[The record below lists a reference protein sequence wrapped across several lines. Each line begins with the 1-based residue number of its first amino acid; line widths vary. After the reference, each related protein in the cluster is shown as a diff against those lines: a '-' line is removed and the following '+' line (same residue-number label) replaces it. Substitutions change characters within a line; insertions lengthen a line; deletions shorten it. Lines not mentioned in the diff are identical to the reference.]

1 MCERMTTDMAK
12 HYDFLTSGYVSMDH
26 MVKIK
31 SPARIGFTS
40 LVANKTNMDIY
51 YGGCSV
57 NIAYA
62 LCRLGLTAM
71 PIIRVGDD
79 YETNGFKAFLER
91 GHVPTE
97 AVTPVPGER
106 TSVCYLLQDNMGQHI
121 TLFYP
126 GAMDGIHSKPLDDS
140 YFEDA
145 DMGVLTVGARCDN
158 EEFFAKCRHVPLVF
172 GMKGDMD
179 AFPPDFLHEL
189 LHYCKIIFTNE
200 CERESIEKIFGRD
213 ILTLFDEGNAE
224 IIVTTLG
231 RQGSRCYTKTPA
243 GIEQVETPICDCAAV
258 EDATGSGDAF
268 MAGFLY
274 GYHQGLSTEKC
285 ARMGTVLSS
294 FIIEKE
300 GCCTNA
306 PDAEQFGQRL
316 ACFEDSLK

>member
-1 MCERMTTDMAK
+1 MGK
-12 HYDFLTSGYVSMDH
+12 HVDFLTSGYVSMDH

-40 LVANKTNMDIY
+40 LIANKTNMDIY

-62 LCRLGLTAM
+62 LCRLGLSAM
-71 PIIRVGDD
+71 PILRVGDD
-79 YETNGFKAFLER
+79 YETNGFKAFLEN
-91 GHVPTE
+91 GNVPTD
-97 AVTPVPGER
+97 AVSMVHGER

-126 GAMDGIHSKPLDDS
+126 GAMDGIHSKPLDDGL
-140 YFEDA
+140 FEDA
-145 DMGVLTVGARCDN
+145 GMGVLTVGARCDN
-158 EEFFAKCRHVPLVF
+158 EEFFHKCKQHGVPLVF

-179 AFPPDFLHEL
+179 AFPPDFLDEL

-200 CERESIEKIFGRD
+200 CERDSIEKIFGKD

-231 RQGSRCYTKTPA
+231 RDGSRCYTKTPH
-243 GIEQVETPICDCAAV
+243 GIEQVEIPICDCAKV
-258 EDATGSGDAF
+258 EDTTGSGDAF

-274 GYHQGLSTEKC
+274 GYHNGLSTEQC
-285 ARMGTVLSS
+285 AKLGTVLSS

-306 PDAEQFGQRL
+306 PTLPELEERL
-316 ACFEDSLK
+316 RRFEETLKEIRR

>member
-1 MCERMTTDMAK
+1 MSK

-26 MVKIK
+26 MLKIK
-31 SPARIGFTS
+31 SPAQIGYTS
-40 LVANKTNMDIY
+40 LIANKSNANIY

-62 LCRLGLTAM
+62 LCRLGLSAM
-71 PIIRVGDD
+71 PILRVGDD
-79 YETNGFKAFLER
+79 YETNGFKAFLEA
-91 GHVPTE
+91 GNVPTE
-97 AVTPVPGER
+97 AISQVPGEL
-106 TSVCYLLQDNMGQHI
+106 TSICYLLQDNKGQHI

-126 GAMDGIHSKPLDDS
+126 GSMDGVYSKPLDS
-140 YFEDA
+140 SFFEDA
-145 DMGVLTVGARCDN
+145 GMGVLTVGARCDN
-158 EEFFAKCRHVPLVF
+158 EEFFAKCKQHGVPLVF

-179 AFPPDFLHEL
+179 AFPPDFLYEL

-200 CERESIEKIFGRD
+200 CERASIEGIFKKD

-231 RQGSRCYTKTPA
+231 RDGSRCYEKTPQ
-243 GIEQVETPICDCAAV
+243 GIHQVEVPICEEGGKV
-258 EDATGSGDAF
+258 EDATGSGDAY

-274 GYHQGLSTEKC
+274 GYHKGLPVEQC
-285 ARMGTVLSS
+285 AKLGTVLSS

-306 PDAEQFGQRL
+306 PTEEQLYQRL
-316 ACFEDSLK
+316 EAFENALGRKA

>member
-1 MCERMTTDMAK
+1 MGK
-12 HYDFLTSGYVSMDH
+12 HVDFLTSGYVSMDH

-40 LVANKTNMDIY
+40 LIANKTNMDIY

-62 LCRLGLTAM
+62 LCRLGLSAM
-71 PIIRVGDD
+71 PILRVGDD
-79 YETNGFKAFLER
+79 YETNGFKAFLEN
-91 GHVPTE
+91 GNVPTD
-97 AVTPVPGER
+97 AISMVHGER

-126 GAMDGIHSKPLDDS
+126 GAMDGIHSKPLDDGL
-140 YFEDA
+140 FEDA
-145 DMGVLTVGARCDN
+145 GMGVLTVGARCDN
-158 EEFFAKCRHVPLVF
+158 EEFFHKCKQHGVPLVF

-179 AFPPDFLHEL
+179 AFPPDFLDEL

-200 CERESIEKIFGRD
+200 CERDSIEKIFGKD
-213 ILTLFDEGNAE
+213 ILTLFNEGNAE

-231 RQGSRCYTKTPA
+231 RDGSRCYTKTPH
-243 GIEQVETPICDCAAV
+243 GIEQVEIPICDCARV
-258 EDATGSGDAF
+258 EDTTGSGDAF

-274 GYHQGLSTEKC
+274 GYHNGLSTEQC
-285 ARMGTVLSS
+285 AKLGTVLSS

-306 PDAEQFGQRL
+306 PTLPELEERL
-316 ACFEDSLK
+316 RRFEETLKEIRR